1 MSVAVKY
8 EWTSTRRKQVVR
20 QASYLAK
27 AITGDLAA
35 GDTMENYLDRCG
47 VLNQLEHEWRQL
59 QLPRQWVLD
68 IRNRYVA
75 YGRSRNWPTNRLFS
89 SPRHNEFPF

>member
-1 MSVAVKY
+1 MSTAVKY

-20 QASYLAK
+20 QASYLAT

-35 GDTMENYLDRCG
+35 DDTLDNYLDRCS

-59 QLPRQWVLD
+59 QLPRQWILD
-68 IRNRYVA
+68 IRNRYVM

-89 SPRHNEFPF
+89 SPRPGEFPF